1 MCQLLEKGED
11 TADDEM
17 TENSDVREKGGDW
30 GRKGTSSRREKRESE
45 RANWNSGGQVGL
57 SGFEQDHWG
66 GEMGSWYQDQWWDSG
81 TWREESEA
89 KRIRW
94 HGETLERIERKT
106 PE

>member
-17 TENSDVREKGGDW
+17 TENSDVREKGRDW
-30 GRKGTSSRREKRESE
+30 GRKGTSSRREKRERE

-57 SGFEQDHWG
+57 SGFGQDHWG

-81 TWREESEA
+81 T
-89 KRIRW
+89 
-94 HGETLERIERKT
+94 
-106 PE
+106 